1 MKPVI
6 HAASAAV
13 LALACAGAGAEVRI
27 FATWSADLVSFADPS
42 GPTTTVGGS
51 VIFDEPYVPF
61 GSYSFVDGLYDVTLF
76 SVSAHGSG
84 VEGYDSVTTADAS
97 GTGLWAGSVVVLPEP
112 GTAALMLAGLGLVG
126 AVARRR
132 KG

>member
-1 MKPVI
+1 MKRVI
-6 HAASAAV
+6 QAASAAV
-13 LALACAGAGAEVRI
+13 LALACAGADAEVRVY
-27 FATWSADLVSFADPS
+27 ATWSADLISFADPS

-76 SVSAHGSG
+76 ALFAHGSG

-112 GTAALMLAGLGLVG
+112 GGEALMLAGLGLVG
-126 AVARRR
+126 ALARRR
-132 KG
+132 RG